1 MSSVN
6 LYPNGFLVK
15 RIDSEEAKMFGQYR
29 GVEGDY
35 FPINECYSPKEIS
48 LEESKYLSKF
58 LKDNIMLNDFDNSYV
73 DVCPNIYFLKRYIKA
88 CQAEGLEIQVIFC
101 KTQKK
106 FPESDI
112 NISDGNYKFIGYDF
126 GYPGGDYYSC
136 VFNDVMRIPEMARF
150 HLNQYGLFNSEPEIL
165 EFVKLRNE
173 LEKNKPYLKFE
184 LGEFIIYQLWEYKHI

>member
-15 RIDSEEAKMFGQYR
+15 RIDSEDAKKFGQYS
-29 GVEGDY
+29 GVEGDC
-35 FPINECYSPKEIS
+35 FPINEYFSPKKIS

-58 LKDNIMLNDFDNSYV
+58 LKDNVMLNGFDNSYV
-73 DVCPNIYFLKRYIKA
+73 DVCPNIYFLKRYVKA
-88 CQAEGLEIQVIFC
+88 CQAEGLKIQVIYC

-112 NISDGNYKFIGYDF
+112 DTSDGNYKFMGYDF

-136 VFNDVMRIPEMARF
+136 VFNDVTRIPEMARF
-150 HLNQYGLFNSEPEIL
+150 HLNQYGLFNSESEIL
-165 EFVKLRNE
+165 EFIKLRNE
-173 LEKNKPYLKFE
+173 LEKNKANLTSE
-184 LGEFIIYQLWEYKHI
+184 LGEFIVYQLWEYKYI